1 MGRPKYVEHP
11 HSQQVA
17 VWLTGPEKA
26 VLDEMTAEMGSYRS
40 AVIRQAIAE
49 MALRRNGAAADAAF
63 TSQEQ

>member
-17 VWLTGPEKA
+17 VWLTAPEKA

-49 MALRRNGAAADAAF
+49 MALRRNGEKKVN
-63 TSQEQ
+63 SQ

>member
-1 MGRPKYVEHP
+1 MGRPKYVEYP

-17 VWLTGPEKA
+17 VWLTAPEKA

-49 MALRRNGAAADAAF
+49 MALRRNGEKKVN
-63 TSQEQ
+63 SQ